1 MFKMTFKPLIFLSLS
16 YKTIPQNNHLSEYLN
31 GLLHTVPA
39 LFKLLRKQCTR
50 RQMHLKPLARF
61 LNEPI
66 SSLPALP
73 AVFWG
78 YCFHP
83 EHGRQHLSSCMK
95 CRTFLL
101 AARENRWQRKTSIL
115 PLCTQK
121 DVSAHFGLPSH
132 GYCLPANPAL
142 ILHFMRCFHVAE
154 ASRIRKQMIQFCSTD
169 SYPKDIR
176 KGTLCETG

>member
-1 MFKMTFKPLIFLSLS
+1 MFKMPFKPLIIFNLS
-16 YKTIPQNNHLSEYLN
+16 YKTIPQNKQWSEYLN

-39 LFKLLRKQCTR
+39 LFILVRKQCTR

-66 SSLPALP
+66 SSLTGLP
-73 AVFWG
+73 AVFRG

-83 EHGRQHLSSCMK
+83 EHGRQHLSSCIE

-101 AARENRWQRKTSIL
+101 AARENRWHQKTSIL
-115 PLCTQK
+115 HSQK

-142 ILHFMRCFHVAE
+142 ILHFTRCFHLAE

-169 SYPKDIR
+169 SYPKDVR
-176 KGTLCETG
+176 KGTLCQTR